1 MNNDFELLIGGFLD
15 TRVGVVDD
23 FLSDKL
29 SLDLISNLRSHY
41 SAEELRL
48 AGIGN
53 KDNSIIDQSI
63 RRDKIFWL
71 DKNKLKASEKLFFE
85 LIDAFVIYLN
95 RTCFT
100 SIKSYEFHYALYDK
114 GAFYKKHLNQFK
126 IDSGRAFSMILY
138 LNSGWIKE
146 DGGQLKIYKETEVQL
161 VSPENRKCVFFKSD
175 ELPHEVLVSNKS
187 RMSIVGWLKTKD

>member
-1 MNNDFELLIGGFLD
+1 MKDDFELLIGSFLD
-15 TRVGVVDD
+15 TRVGVGDD

-29 SLDLISNLRSHY
+29 SLELISNLSSHY
-41 SAEELRL
+41 SAEELRV

-71 DKNKLKASEKLFFE
+71 DKNKLKASEKLFFK

-100 SIKSYEFHYALYDK
+100 SIKSYEFHYALYEK
-114 GAFYKKHLNQFK
+114 GAFYKKHLDQFK
-126 IDSGRAFSMILY
+126 IDSGRAFSIIIY
-138 LNSGWIKE
+138 LNEGWTKE
-146 DGGQLKIYKETEVQL
+146 DGGQLKIYKETEVHL
-161 VSPENRKCVFFKSD
+161 VSPKNRKCVFFKSN

-187 RMSIVGWLKTKD
+187 RMSIVGWLKTKG